1 MATLQTLPEATQL
14 LPAAPAAGSGNL
26 AARSFVY
33 AVFKHKRLV
42 LGVFLLVFLAS
53 AVVGLIRPTTW
64 RATSEVLVK
73 IGETLTLTPTE
84 APSHSYFQPLTPEAI
99 TTEGEIVKSRQVI
112 EEAARRL
119 GVQPEPG
126 TSFAQMID
134 GMQLALTVAPTPSS
148 NTLQISYIGRSPEK
162 AARMVNAITEVYLEH
177 HNEAYRNDQG
187 LHSLYRQQLRLLE
200 GQMKEAQHR
209 LRAYLQKVHVTDVDQ
224 EIRIVNQDAIEQEKT
239 LAAHRAK
246 MRGAEKKLA
255 ALRALIEKT
264 PPQIPFSEEYLSNP
278 SVLQLKQRLTDL
290 QIDRTKLLEQYL
302 PTDRHVQQDDEQ
314 IAQLEQQIKR
324 EQEHIL
330 NKRTMQESEVHRELV
345 RNAYTIEAQLAD
357 LREREPAVARGL
369 EAMRERLRVLRDAR
383 FTINNLKQDADEK
396 AYAFDLYWRKQEEA
410 RISQQL
416 KNTNMVNVSV
426 VQWAEPPTQP
436 VNGLLLPLLLGL
448 VGGLGLAAGLA
459 VAVEYVSRRLRFEEE
474 VERYLELPVLAVIP
488 DLETVPAPA
497 RA

>member
-14 LPAAPAAGSGNL
+14 LPAAPAAGSANL

-162 AARMVNAITEVYLEH
+162 AARMVNAITEVYLE
-177 HNEAYRNDQG
+177 
-187 LHSLYRQQLRLLE
+187 QLRLLE

-330 NKRTMQESEVHRELV
+330 NKRTMQESEVHRELL

-369 EAMRERLRVLRDAR
+369 EEMRERLRVLRDAR

-410 RISQQL
+410 R
-416 KNTNMVNVSV
+416 
-426 VQWAEPPTQP
+426 
-436 VNGLLLPLLLGL
+436 
-448 VGGLGLAAGLA
+448 
-459 VAVEYVSRRLRFEEE
+459 
-474 VERYLELPVLAVIP
+474 
-488 DLETVPAPA
+488 
-497 RA
+497 

>member
-14 LPAAPAAGSGNL
+14 LPAAPAAGSANL

-73 IGETLTLTPTE
+73 IGETLTLTP
-84 APSHSYFQPLTPEAI
+84 
-99 TTEGEIVKSRQVI
+99 TEGEIVKSRQVI

-278 SVLQLKQRLTDL
+278 SVLQLKQR
-290 QIDRTKLLEQYL
+290 
-302 PTDRHVQQDDEQ
+302 
-314 IAQLEQQIKR
+314 
-324 EQEHIL
+324 
-330 NKRTMQESEVHRELV
+330 
-345 RNAYTIEAQLAD
+345 
-357 LREREPAVARGL
+357 
-369 EAMRERLRVLRDAR
+369 
-383 FTINNLKQDADEK
+383 
-396 AYAFDLYWRKQEEA
+396 
-410 RISQQL
+410 
-416 KNTNMVNVSV
+416 
-426 VQWAEPPTQP
+426 
-436 VNGLLLPLLLGL
+436 
-448 VGGLGLAAGLA
+448 
-459 VAVEYVSRRLRFEEE
+459 
-474 VERYLELPVLAVIP
+474 
-488 DLETVPAPA
+488 
-497 RA
+497 